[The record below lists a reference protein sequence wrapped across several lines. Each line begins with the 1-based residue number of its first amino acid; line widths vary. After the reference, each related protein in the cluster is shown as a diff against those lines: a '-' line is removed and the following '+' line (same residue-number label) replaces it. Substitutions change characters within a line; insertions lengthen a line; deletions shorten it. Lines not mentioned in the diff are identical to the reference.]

1 MGVVFHA
8 AGYLAL
14 WAAVRGFIVVNYSVL
29 LVFGLVAASAVVWF
43 DAGAVVTCMRNF
55 PSERGT
61 VAGEL
66 PSAYLFSVNHSRGR
80 TVTEAECA
88 SCAVTSL

>member
-1 MGVVFHA
+1 MTQ
-8 AGYLAL
+8 
-14 WAAVRGFIVVNYSVL
+14 AVLLKSLRRYTTL

-61 VAGEL
+61 VAGKTAL
-66 PSAYLFSVNHSRGR
+66 HIASRLFVG
-80 TVTEAECA
+80 
-88 SCAVTSL
+88 

>member
-1 MGVVFHA
+1 MT
-8 AGYLAL
+8 
-14 WAAVRGFIVVNYSVL
+14 IVTHSVQLELLRRYTTL

-61 VAGEL
+61 VAGKTAIHIDPRL
-66 PSAYLFSVNHSRGR
+66 LVG
-80 TVTEAECA
+80 
-88 SCAVTSL
+88 

>member
-14 WAAVRGFIVVNYSVL
+14 WAAVRGFFVVNYYML
-29 LVFGLVAASAVVWF
+29 LLFGLVAASAVVWF

-55 PSERGT
+55 PNERGT

-66 PSAYLFSVNHSRGR
+66 PSVSVF
-80 TVTEAECA
+80 
-88 SCAVTSL
+88 